1 MFLFFM
7 LYHLMLSGNFY
18 GSEIWPAVGM
28 GFFWVLLEGQG
39 IFLGLIFAPIRSS
52 LSLEIQSTPLGIKF

>member
-1 MFLFFM
+1 MAQ
-7 LYHLMLSGNFY
+7 
-18 GSEIWPAVGM
+18 EIWPAVGM

-39 IFLGLIFAPIRSS
+39 IFLGLIFAPIQSS